1 MVLPG
6 SHLRRIN
13 EAAIAR
19 YQNFVG
25 QQAMAC
31 PAGSLLVCHHGIW
44 HGGQPNL
51 TDRARTMFKL
61 RLVPRRPQQR
71 TWDTTDLDDPAVAR
85 ILKRDHGWYG
95 HEVRLEIVNRIRLW
109 RAPDRRRPLR
119 RRLLADAHRERP
131 ALTKRNCYTQ
141 RPSAHRNRND
151 TAPTGTYAAGP
162 ASHL

>member
-25 QQAMAC
+25 QLAMAC

-61 RLVPRRPQQR
+61 RLGPRRPQLR
-71 TWDTTDLDDPAVAR
+71 TWDTSD
-85 ILKRDHGWYG
+85 
-95 HEVRLEIVNRIRLW
+95 
-109 RAPDRRRPLR
+109 
-119 RRLLADAHRERP
+119 LADPQSRASSNAMTAGTDTRSGSRLST
-131 ALTKRNCYTQ
+131 AFACGADLTGDARST
-141 RPSAHRNRND
+141 S
-151 TAPTGTYAAGP
+151 TTG
-162 ASHL
+162 